1 MEQQFSGLRRGDVSL
16 QVFELPGRK
25 SRYIAVK
32 EGNRLTAVARLTGI
46 AGEEKFLRAFRYIAL
61 GEEGDT

>member
-1 MEQQFSGLRRGDVSL
+1 
-16 QVFELPGRK
+16 
-25 SRYIAVK
+25 
-32 EGNRLTAVARLTGI
+32 VARLTGI